1 MSEPKTKVM
10 HVHKLI
16 DSDTGEIL
24 SSSRY
29 FCSENGK
36 DWWIMYRITMAFI
49 ASGQLTYSAVR
60 VYMHIAARADWRGVL
75 ATTRTAIAK
84 EIKLSVTAVSEGINE
99 LKRYDLIRETK
110 ERGLP
115 VLVVNPEYAT
125 LGKNKKERM
134 RIFNSL
140 PSIENYVRLDSKD
153 KIVSSF

>member
-1 MSEPKTKVM
+1 M
-10 HVHKLI
+10 
-16 DSDTGEIL
+16 
-24 SSSRY
+24 
-29 FCSENGK
+29 
-36 DWWIMYRITMAFI
+36 
-49 ASGQLTYSAVR
+49 
-60 VYMHIAARADWRGVL
+60 
-75 ATTRTAIAK
+75 
-84 EIKLSVTAVSEGINE
+84 TAVSEGINE